1 MLPGMET
8 LAAQAARHAGDIVRL
23 AIQHDPAQKALVV
36 FDARSPL
43 ARLVTEAY
51 RAALPEATFI
61 DFDATTPEEVIAA
74 IGTLAPKDLV
84 VLIQSLSFQLAAFR
98 FRIELFQ
105 RGIAVVE
112 HVHLERST
120 DDAQITVY
128 VDAMAYDAAYYRGQG
143 EMLRKVI
150 DAASTFEVRCEGT
163 VLRYE
168 GGMEPVKLNVG
179 DYSGMKNIGGTFP
192 IGEVFT
198 EPRDFAQVNG
208 EAMIFAFAGID
219 HLVQMHPP
227 FKIRV
232 EKGILVSHEGPP
244 AFQAIL
250 DQISSEEVVLVR
262 EFGLGLNRA
271 MGKSRLLS
279 DITAFERQL
288 GLHFS
293 LGEKH
298 TVYKKP
304 GLHPK
309 KTHFHID
316 IFVDV
321 QRIEA
326 DGVPLYEG
334 GRFLVG

>member
-1 MLPGMET
+1 MLPAMEP
-8 LAAQAARHAGDIVRL
+8 LAAQAAQHAGDIVRL
-23 AIQHDPAQKALVV
+23 AIKHDPARKALVV

-43 ARLVTEAY
+43 SRLIAEAY
-51 RAALPEATFI
+51 RAALPEATFV
-61 DFDATTPEEVIAA
+61 DFDATTPEDVIASLRA
-74 IGTLAPKDLV
+74 LGRRDLV

-98 FRIELFQ
+98 IRIELFQ

-112 HVHLERST
+112 HVHLERAT
-120 DDAQITVY
+120 DDAQIAIY
-128 VDAMAYDAAYYRGQG
+128 VDAMAYDAEYYRGQG
-143 EMLRKVI
+143 EALRRVI
-150 DAASTFEVRCEGT
+150 DAASRFEVRCEGT

-179 DYSGMKNIGGTFP
+179 DYAGMKNIGGTFP

-219 HLVQMHPP
+219 HLVQMHQP
-227 FKIRV
+227 FRIRV
-232 EKGILVSHEGPP
+232 EQGILVSHEGPP
-244 AFQAIL
+244 GFQAIL
-250 DQISSEEVVLVR
+250 DQISSEEAILVR

-271 MGKSRLLS
+271 MGKRRVLN

-321 QRIEA
+321 QRIDA
-326 DGVPLYEG
+326 DGAALYED
-334 GRFLVG
+334 GRFLVE